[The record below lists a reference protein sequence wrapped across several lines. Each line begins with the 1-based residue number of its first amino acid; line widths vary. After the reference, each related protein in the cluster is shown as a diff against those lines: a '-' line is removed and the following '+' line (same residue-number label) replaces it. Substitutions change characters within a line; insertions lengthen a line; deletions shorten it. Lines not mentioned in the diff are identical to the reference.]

1 MHGFKS
7 IDQVCITPEFC
18 DSEFT
23 FLVVMRQRGLDRLA
37 CSGLVGMSPNHFE
50 EESDL
55 FIQKMKQT
63 GAIDEAVFSLSIGMN
78 DQQSKITFGG
88 YDID

>member
-18 DSEFT
+18 DSEFA